1 MKICIIGSTGQL
13 GSDILRIF
21 EKKHKVVHGG
31 KELFDVR
38 NTDAFESF
46 IGNKFDAV
54 INCSAFLDVP
64 LAENSVREAIL
75 MNMSAPMKIAHV
87 CRKKNIRFIHFS
99 TDYVFD
105 GEKRTPYIET
115 DKCNPL
121 NIYGMSKYIGEE
133 GILEVNPNASVL
145 RVSGLYGRVVSRA
158 KGYNFISLFLRKAK
172 EDDVIEVVS
181 DEILTPTYTLNAA
194 KQTLLVF
201 ENGISG
207 IIHSTD
213 EGEVSWFDFASEISR
228 QMKLKIKV
236 KRKKSSSNSI
246 ARPKYSVLENRK
258 LNELGLNIMKD
269 WRESLRE
276 FLKEEYI

>member
-1 MKICIIGSTGQL
+1 
-13 GSDILRIF
+13 
-21 EKKHKVVHGG
+21 
-31 KELFDVR
+31 
-38 NTDAFESF
+38 
-46 IGNKFDAV
+46 
-54 INCSAFLDVP
+54 
-64 LAENSVREAIL
+64 
-75 MNMSAPMKIAHV
+75 MKIAHV

-172 EDDVIEVVS
+172 ENDVIEVVS